1 MTLQIKILHLAF
13 IIKTFMLRQTL
24 GLSIGYNLIAIEFC
38 YVDRKVSCDSNY
50 LNVCSIF
57 NTMLRHSEIIVV
69 TQFL

>member
-24 GLSIGYNLIAIEFC
+24 GLSIGYNLVPIEFC
-38 YVDRKVSCDSNY
+38 SVDRKVSRDSNC

-69 TQFL
+69 T